1 MKVIFLDFDGV
12 LNNAEYRNSVPNYYS
27 NFIDE
32 SRMPFLKQIIEETG
46 AVIVL
51 TTTWRMYW
59 DKCEF
64 QVSEDT
70 QKINNIFDKYG
81 LTIYS
86 KTDTFDENRN
96 FEISLWLCRNEVE
109 NYVILDDIDFRW
121 SEENRKHFV
130 KTDDGNQGLDEQTT
144 NLAIRIL
151 NNIQL

>member
-12 LNNAEYRNSVPNYYS
+12 LNSAEYRNSVSDYYN

-32 SRMPFLKQIIEETG
+32 SRMPFLQQIVEETG

-59 DKCEF
+59 DECDVG
-64 QVSEDT
+64 VSEDT
-70 QKINNIFDKYG
+70 QKTNNIFAKFG
-81 LTIYS
+81 LKIYS
-86 KTDTFDENRN
+86 KTDTFDKKRN
-96 FEISLWLCRNEVE
+96 FEISLWLCKNEVE
-109 NYVILDDIDFRW
+109 NYVILDDIDFHW

-130 KTDDGNQGLDEQTT
+130 KTDDDNRGIDEQTT

-151 NNIQL
+151 NNNI

>member
-12 LNNAEYRNSVPNYYS
+12 LNSAKYRNSVPDYYS

-59 DKCEF
+59 DKCEV

-70 QKINNIFDKYG
+70 QKINNMFDKYG

-96 FEISLWLCRNEVE
+96 FEISMWLCRNEVE
-109 NYVILDDIDFRW
+109 NYVILDDMDFRW

-130 KTDDGNQGLDEQTT
+130 KTDDDNQGIDEQTT

-151 NNIQL
+151 NNNI

>member
-12 LNNAEYRNSVPNYYS
+12 LNNAEYRNSVPDYYR

-70 QKINNIFDKYG
+70 QKINNMFNKYG

-109 NYVILDDIDFRW
+109 NYV
-121 SEENRKHFV
+121 S
-130 KTDDGNQGLDEQTT
+130 
-144 NLAIRIL
+144 
-151 NNIQL
+151 

>member
-12 LNNAEYRNSVPNYYS
+12 LNNARYRNSVPDYYS

-32 SRMPFLKQIIEETG
+32 SRMPFLKQIVEETG

-59 DKCEF
+59 DENT
-64 QVSEDT
+64 VRTSEYT
-70 QKINNIFDKYG
+70 QKINSIFTKYG

-109 NYVILDDIDFRW
+109 NYVILDDVDFRW
-121 SEENRKHFV
+121 CNENRKHFI
-130 KTDDGNQGLDEQTT
+130 KTDDDNKGLDEQTT

-151 NNIQL
+151 NNNI